1 MQIRETIDNPS
12 TASTECP
19 PEDVIFLVDSTG
31 VAFGVQHAFSA
42 KVLTRLRSQSG
53 MASDRGFR
61 RTKAV
66 AGSQRANSRTGPSLR
81 IIVPPLWMTELNL
94 RSIEPLVTI
103 PLVLVHPKCTQ
114 AKRRKQCLTAWK
126 VTGLTRSC
134 DAQSVRASLVSSG
147 IIRGER
153 RFAPGSVSIA
163 SRRAAKVTTIGWA
176 GSKSPSTSRPENRA
190 RAS

>member
-1 MQIRETIDNPS
+1 
-12 TASTECP
+12 
-19 PEDVIFLVDSTG
+19 
-31 VAFGVQHAFSA
+31 
-42 KVLTRLRSQSG
+42 
-53 MASDRGFR
+53 
-61 RTKAV
+61 
-66 AGSQRANSRTGPSLR
+66 
-81 IIVPPLWMTELNL
+81 MTELNL

-134 DAQSVRASLVSSG
+134 DAQSVRASLASSG

-176 GSKSPSTSRPENRA
+176 GSKSPSTSRPENRPEGVMTLQFSQRGKEYLKTVQTLLRTAKSMTDQAIAAHLKALADGCERRAEKASIDGA
-190 RAS
+190 RHCSIRRSH